1 MDQFQYSD
9 LHCHPN
15 LKSFGHSFDEK
26 PSEQSDMWWEK
37 TPSFITR
44 EIHQLT
50 GITKFSQASFTTI
63 SRGKGKII
71 FLSLYPFEKG
81 FFNYPPILLKAGAL
95 LANWA
100 IEVGYKRIRFLQA
113 HKNYY
118 DDLVAEYEF
127 VNSSCRQHAVNGV
140 KYQWTLTRNW
150 QQVEEVIKIEN
161 NIAVIITVE
170 GSHVFNT
177 GLFDFGVEIDEEK
190 VLDNIAKVKS
200 WEYPPLFIGLTH
212 NFNNELCGHAES
224 LQRLGKAVNQRKHM
238 GAGLFDL
245 GRKVIH
251 ALLDNRNGRSIY
263 IDLKHM
269 SKLARQQY
277 YQLLQDHFGDRKIPL
292 IVSHGSVTG
301 RRWDGRCDHVNVY
314 DIFNEGEIN
323 FCDEEIIAIARSGG
337 LFALQMDIC
346 IHVNFKKLKKNLPAR
361 TGETPLQTSARI
373 IWNQLQHIAIILD
386 REGLFAWRTT
396 AIGSDFDGSINPFPG
411 ILTAAD
417 LEHLANELKLL
428 AAEFLSTKM
437 MTLPANKQITN
448 EEIIDL
454 FMIGNTRRFLKEFF

>member
-15 LKSFGHSFDEK
+15 LKSFGHSFDKK
-26 PSEQSDMWWEK
+26 PNQQSDMWWERA
-37 TPSFITR
+37 PSLITR
-44 EIHQLT
+44 EIHRLT
-50 GITKFSQASFTTI
+50 GVTKFSQASFTTI
-63 SRGKGKII
+63 SKGKGKII

-150 QQVEEVIKIEN
+150 QEVEEVIKIEN
-161 NIAVIITVE
+161 NIAVIITIE

-177 GLFDFGVEIDEEK
+177 GLTDFRVEIDQEK
-190 VLDNIAKVKS
+190 VLDNITKVKG
-200 WEYPPLFIGLTH
+200 WEYPPLFIGLAH
-212 NFNNELCGHAES
+212 NFNNDLCGHAES

-251 ALLDNRNGRSIY
+251 ALLDNSNGRSIY

-277 YQLLQDHFGDRKIPL
+277 YQLLQEDFGDRKIPL

-301 RRWDGRCDHVNVY
+301 RCLDGRCNHVNVY

-323 FCDEEIIAIARSGG
+323 FYDEEIIAIARSGG

-346 IHVNFKKLKKNLPAR
+346 IHVNFKKLKKNLPVL

-386 REGLFAWRTT
+386 RECLFAWHTT
-396 AIGSDFDGSINPFPG
+396 AIGSDFDGTINPFPG

-417 LEHLANELKLL
+417 LEQLANELKLL